1 MKIRV
6 VELFAGIGA
15 QRMALDMAGIDHEVV
30 AIAEIDKHALASY
43 RAIYG
48 DCPNMGDITKIERL
62 PPCDLVTYSF
72 PCQDLSLAG
81 KRKGMGEGTRSGL
94 VWEVV
99 RLLEGAEEKPEWLL
113 MENVKQV
120 LTAPEWPSLVK
131 RLENMGYRNKW
142 AKIDSSEFGSAQK
155 RVRAFM
161 VSRLGQEPPDLPT
174 CDPNAPARVLRD
186 IMEPTRDEK
195 YVRRIPLERIRWRK
209 PKEGYSHPQSTGIE
223 CPLIDASDSRLE
235 SRRIASEES
244 LCPTLTRGTAQKVVS
259 SEEAEWVRPLVEE
272 ADCLRM
278 APSGEIGTVKDGRMR
293 IVTSPEA
300 MRKKETSSTPAAS
313 IDGETFYSK
322 AMIYSPDLCAPT
334 VRTEHGLNCQ
344 IKVFGCDDGKGNIDQ
359 NIVPSRTF
367 LNRRYYEED
376 GSSPCVVASSQ
387 GRIKVVADFEG
398 KEWKMWRRLYSDESL
413 SPTVPHRLNNQQT
426 SIKVVAEWER
436 EGRIDMA
443 GRIYENDGLSPAMVC
458 HGGGDRDVKVISS
471 EALGLTEDVPAMR
484 EGDVCPVLTPERV
497 KRQHGP
503 RYRDPN
509 TAAFTVTCQD
519 HHGGAYIEDGNLLV
533 NTLTPKEAWRLMG
546 FPDWA
551 YERASKVSSETQL
564 YNQAGNSI
572 VVEVLM
578 AIFRAMFEEKRAGTP
593 RQTSICEWQ
602 ES

>member
-1 MKIRV
+1 MTLRV
-6 VELFAGIGA
+6 VELFSCIGA
-15 QRMALDMAGIDHEVV
+15 QRMALTLAGIPHEVV
-30 AIAEIDKHALASY
+30 AIAEIDRHALASY
-43 RAIYG
+43 EAIHG
-48 DCPNMGDITKIERL
+48 DCPNLGDITKVERL
-62 PPCDLVTYSF
+62 PGCDLVTYSF

-81 KRKGMGEGTRSGL
+81 KRAGMGEGTRSGL

-99 RLLEGAEEKPEWLL
+99 RLLESAEGRPEWLL
-113 MENVKQV
+113 MENVPQV
-120 LTAPEWPSLVK
+120 LTSPLWPDLLR
-131 RLENMGYRNKW
+131 RLEAMGYRNRW
-142 AKIDSSEFGSAQK
+142 AKLDSSRFGSAQK

-174 CDPNAPARVLRD
+174 CDPNAPAHVLRD

-300 MRKKETSSTPAAS
+300 MKRKETSSTPAAS
-313 IDGETFYSK
+313 IDGETFYPK

-344 IKVFGCDDGKGNIDQ
+344 IKVFGCDDGNGNIDQ

-387 GRIKVVADFEG
+387 GRIKVVAD
-398 KEWKMWRRLYSDESL
+398 
-413 SPTVPHRLNNQQT
+413 
-426 SIKVVAEWER
+426 WER

-471 EALGLTEDVPAMR
+471 EALGLTEDVPAME

-546 FPDWA
+546 FLDWA
-551 YERASKVSSETQL
+551 YERASEVSSETQL

-578 AIFRAMFEEKRAGTP
+578 AIFNSMFRPP
-593 RQTSICEWQ
+593 RRRVQTTLEAVA
-602 ES
+602 